1 MTDNKKILDE
11 FDRKLD
17 QELID
22 KHGTACNPVL
32 VNGCFCKLQNTKER
46 LKSFLLSALEA
57 KDKERLNE
65 IEELVE
71 WAEKEGTP
79 AVSGQITDSDE
90 CCNCGEDL
98 ALELYEA
105 FSVGYKEALSDIIA
119 KLQELKKRN
128 KKSDRRT

>member
-46 LKSFLLSALEA
+46 LKSFLLSAIEA
-57 KDKERLNE
+57 KDKEKEEAVLKEQLKNKCWNIE
-65 IEELVE
+65 IVIQ
-71 WAEKEGTP
+71 AAKEG
-79 AVSGQITDSDE
+79 
-90 CCNCGEDL
+90 
-98 ALELYEA
+98 
-105 FSVGYKEALSDIIA
+105 K
-119 KLQELKKRN
+119 
-128 KKSDRRT
+128 

>member
-65 IEELVE
+65 IEELEEWVE
-71 WAEKEGTP
+71 EEKM
-79 AVSGQITDSDE
+79 
-90 CCNCGEDL
+90 N
-98 ALELYEA
+98 LELLMMARMNGHFKRLNEKQA
-105 FSVGYKEALSDIIA
+105 IGWNKALCGVIA
-119 KLQELKKRN
+119 HLQDLKKRV
-128 KKSDRRT
+128 